1 MTPELA
7 WRAGDGV
14 LDVLYLF
21 TSHVHIKLQRG
32 GFRNAGLCKG
42 SHTHRVLWPWPPS
55 VDSALLRC
63 EPTPSLRTGSST
75 NRCGPRTTRVKSL
88 KLSSCPHLP
97 TTLVRESGLVPAHM
111 KGVWELGVRFVSS

>member
-32 GFRNAGLCKG
+32 RFRNAGLCKG
-42 SHTHRVLWPWPPS
+42 SHTHRVRRGLGRRPSTALFCAASRRLLKYEPLWS
-55 VDSALLRC
+55 
-63 EPTPSLRTGSST
+63 
-75 NRCGPRTTRVKSL
+75 TRVKGL
-88 KLSSCPHLP
+88 KLSSCPQLP